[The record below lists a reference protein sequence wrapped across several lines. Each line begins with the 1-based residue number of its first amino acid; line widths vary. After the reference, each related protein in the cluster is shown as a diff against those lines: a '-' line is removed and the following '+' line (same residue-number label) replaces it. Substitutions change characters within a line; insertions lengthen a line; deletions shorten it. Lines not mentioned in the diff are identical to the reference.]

1 MACRRPSSSTGAGGF
16 APGTSA
22 RSRTRSSG
30 CTSSGCS
37 RSRRDEDATRRRHR
51 ARPRGAPQR
60 RRAGARARGVRVP
73 GPRGRR
79 RAPLR
84 RLPEPLGGRLSLG
97 DGASDARDR
106 PRAARGRREPGGG
119 GPVLRR
125 SVRRVDPPLAA
136 TTRVQPPRVVRAAR
150 GRRRRPGDRGRARP
164 AVDATARVGGD
175 DTVPR
180 SRDARADPAR
190 DGGRAVTGILV
201 AALVL
206 GVPALAFALWPLLG
220 ARGRSQV
227 LLRLPPD
234 RRGELAER
242 KAATLRALRELS
254 FEHDAGHIGDA
265 DYAELSARYEGEAA
279 AVLTELDRLGPAA
292 PAPSRPPTGVA
303 ESRSAWRHPAALA
316 TGAILLV
323 LFGIAIG
330 AGVVRYTEPD
340 RPAAAPRVGAAP
352 LAPPVPTPGGGGPP
366 GAGRAVTPE
375 VLQGMLRAAR
385 ASLFEGRYGEAIAAY
400 QAVLKRDPK
409 NVDALTHLG
418 LIVALGGHADTALET
433 LDRALAIDPNY
444 PPALLYRGQVL
455 YESKQDTAG
464 AIRAWEKFLA
474 VAPPGEDRAR
484 VEKLIADAKARR

>member
-1 MACRRPSSSTGAGGF
+1 MACRRPSSSTGAGGS
-16 APGTSA
+16 APRTSA
-22 RSRTRSSG
+22 RSRTRPSG
-30 CTSSGCS
+30 LTSSGTA
-37 RSRRDEDATRRRHR
+37 RR
-51 ARPRGAPQR
+51 
-60 RRAGARARGVRVP
+60 
-73 GPRGRR
+73 
-79 RAPLR
+79 
-84 RLPEPLGGRLSLG
+84 
-97 DGASDARDR
+97 
-106 PRAARGRREPGGG
+106 
-119 GPVLRR
+119 
-125 SVRRVDPPLAA
+125 
-136 TTRVQPPRVVRAAR
+136 
-150 GRRRRPGDRGRARP
+150 RRRRPRDRERARP
-164 AVDATARVGGD
+164 AVGASARVVGD
-175 DTVPR
+175 RAARR

-279 AVLTELDRLGPAA
+279 AVFTELDRLGPAA
-292 PAPSRPPTGVA
+292 PAPSRPPMGVA

-433 LDRALAIDPNY
+433 LDRALALDP
-444 PPALLYRGQVL
+444 Q
-455 YESKQDTAG
+455 
-464 AIRAWEKFLA
+464 
-474 VAPPGEDRAR
+474 
-484 VEKLIADAKARR
+484 

>member
-1 MACRRPSSSTGAGGF
+1 
-16 APGTSA
+16 
-22 RSRTRSSG
+22 
-30 CTSSGCS
+30 
-37 RSRRDEDATRRRHR
+37 
-51 ARPRGAPQR
+51 
-60 RRAGARARGVRVP
+60 
-73 GPRGRR
+73 
-79 RAPLR
+79 
-84 RLPEPLGGRLSLG
+84 
-97 DGASDARDR
+97 
-106 PRAARGRREPGGG
+106 
-119 GPVLRR
+119 
-125 SVRRVDPPLAA
+125 
-136 TTRVQPPRVVRAAR
+136 
-150 GRRRRPGDRGRARP
+150 
-164 AVDATARVGGD
+164 
-175 DTVPR
+175 
-180 SRDARADPAR
+180 
-190 DGGRAVTGILV
+190 VTGILV

-206 GVPALAFALWPLLG
+206 GVPAFAFALWPLLG

-234 RRGELAER
+234 RRGELEER
-242 KAATLRALRELS
+242 KAATLRALRELR

-279 AVLTELDRLGPAA
+279 AVLTELDRLGLAA
-292 PAPSRPPTGVA
+292 PAPSPPPAGVV

-330 AGVVRYTEPD
+330 AGVVRYTEPEQ
-340 RPAAAPRVGAAP
+340 PATAPRAGSAP
-352 LAPPVPTPGGGGPP
+352 LAPPPAPTTGGGGTP
-366 GAGRAVTPE
+366 GARRAITPE
-375 VLQGMLRAAR
+375 VFQGMLQAAR
-385 ASLFEGRYGEAIAAY
+385 ASLLEGRYGEAIAAY
-400 QAVLKRDPK
+400 QTVLKRDPK

-484 VEKLIADAKARR
+484 VEKLIAGAKARR

>member
-22 RSRTRSSG
+22 RSRTTSSG
-30 CTSSGCS
+30 RTSSGCS
-37 RSRRDEDATRRRHR
+37 RNRRDEEATRRRHR

-136 TTRVQPPRVVRAAR
+136 TTRVQPPRVARAAR

-164 AVDATARVGGD
+164 AVDATAGVGGD
-175 DTVPR
+175 GAVPR

-190 DGGRAVTGILV
+190 DGGGAVTGILV

-206 GVPALAFALWPLLG
+206 GVPALAFVLWPLVG
-220 ARGRSQV
+220 ARGRSQA

-234 RRGELAER
+234 RRGELEER
-242 KAATLRALRELS
+242 KGATLRALRELR
-254 FEHDAGHIGDA
+254 FEHEAGHIGER
-265 DYAELSARYEGEAA
+265 DYAELRARYEGEAA
-279 AVLTELDRLGPAA
+279 AVLTELDSLRPAPPTPTRRSRRSTARWRSTLRTRPPCSTASRCSTSRKRIRPRRSA
-292 PAPSRPPTGVA
+292 PGRSSWPSRPPERTA
-303 ESRSAWRHPAALA
+303 PASKSSS
-316 TGAILLV
+316 
-323 LFGIAIG
+323 
-330 AGVVRYTEPD
+330 
-340 RPAAAPRVGAAP
+340 
-352 LAPPVPTPGGGGPP
+352 PTPRHAADRGGPEGGTARP
-366 GAGRAVTPE
+366 RGSRAHGPSRLGSTPTHE
-375 VLQGMLRAAR
+375 VRIR
-385 ASLFEGRYGEAIAAY
+385 R
-400 QAVLKRDPK
+400 
-409 NVDALTHLG
+409 
-418 LIVALGGHADTALET
+418 GGNGSRPPHP
-433 LDRALAIDPNY
+433 RALLGQRLLGISNDLSYLRGID
-444 PPALLYRGQVL
+444 R
-455 YESKQDTAG
+455 TASP
-464 AIRAWEKFLA
+464 L
-474 VAPPGEDRAR
+474 
-484 VEKLIADAKARR
+484 

>member
-1 MACRRPSSSTGAGGF
+1 M
-16 APGTSA
+16 
-22 RSRTRSSG
+22 
-30 CTSSGCS
+30 
-37 RSRRDEDATRRRHR
+37 
-51 ARPRGAPQR
+51 
-60 RRAGARARGVRVP
+60 
-73 GPRGRR
+73 
-79 RAPLR
+79 
-84 RLPEPLGGRLSLG
+84 
-97 DGASDARDR
+97 
-106 PRAARGRREPGGG
+106 
-119 GPVLRR
+119 
-125 SVRRVDPPLAA
+125 
-136 TTRVQPPRVVRAAR
+136 
-150 GRRRRPGDRGRARP
+150 
-164 AVDATARVGGD
+164 
-175 DTVPR
+175 
-180 SRDARADPAR
+180 
-190 DGGRAVTGILV
+190 TGILV

-279 AVLTELDRLGPAA
+279 VVLTELDRLGPAA

-352 LAPPVPTPGGGGPP
+352 LAPPPVPTPGGGGPP

-474 VAPPGEDRAR
+474 LAPPGEDRAR
-484 VEKLIADAKARR
+484 VEKLIAEARARR

>member
-1 MACRRPSSSTGAGGF
+1 MACRRPSSSTGAGGS
-16 APGTSA
+16 APSTSA
-22 RSRTRSSG
+22 HSRTRSSG
-30 CTSSGCS
+30 LTSSGCS
-37 RSRRDEDATRRRHR
+37 RSPARR
-51 ARPRGAPQR
+51 
-60 RRAGARARGVRVP
+60 
-73 GPRGRR
+73 
-79 RAPLR
+79 
-84 RLPEPLGGRLSLG
+84 
-97 DGASDARDR
+97 
-106 PRAARGRREPGGG
+106 
-119 GPVLRR
+119 
-125 SVRRVDPPLAA
+125 
-136 TTRVQPPRVVRAAR
+136 
-150 GRRRRPGDRGRARP
+150 RRRRPRDRERARP
-164 AVDATARVGGD
+164 AVGASARVVGD
-175 DTVPR
+175 RAARR

-190 DGGRAVTGILV
+190 DGGRAVTGFLV

-444 PPALLYRGQVL
+444 PPALLSGGCVRVSCL
-455 YESKQDTAG
+455 IRSARSERSTA
-464 AIRAWEKFLA
+464 
-474 VAPPGEDRAR
+474 AR
-484 VEKLIADAKARR
+484 SLTLSLTMSVTW

>member
-22 RSRTRSSG
+22 RSRTTSSG
-30 CTSSGCS
+30 RTSSGCS
-37 RSRRDEDATRRRHR
+37 RSRRDEEATRRRHR
-51 ARPRGAPQR
+51 ARPHGAPQR

-125 SVRRVDPPLAA
+125 SVRRVDPPLA
-136 TTRVQPPRVVRAAR
+136 TTARVQPPRVVRAAR

-164 AVDATARVGGD
+164 AV
-175 DTVPR
+175 
-180 SRDARADPAR
+180 
-190 DGGRAVTGILV
+190 
-201 AALVL
+201 
-206 GVPALAFALWPLLG
+206 
-220 ARGRSQV
+220 
-227 LLRLPPD
+227 
-234 RRGELAER
+234 
-242 KAATLRALRELS
+242 
-254 FEHDAGHIGDA
+254 
-265 DYAELSARYEGEAA
+265 GEAA
-279 AVLTELDRLGPAA
+279 AVLTELDSLR
-292 PAPSRPPTGVA
+292 PAPPTPSPPPGRVRD
-303 ESRSAWRHPAALA
+303 SRSAWRHPAALA
-316 TGAILLV
+316 TGAMLL
-323 LFGIAIG
+323 LAFGIAIG
-330 AGVVRYTEPD
+330 AGIVRYTEPD
-340 RPAAAPRVGAAP
+340 RPAGTPTAASTPLTPPPARITGGSGTLGAR
-352 LAPPVPTPGGGGPP
+352 
-366 GAGRAVTPE
+366 RAVTPE
-375 VLQGMLRAAR
+375 ILQGMLQAAR

-418 LIVALGGHADTALET
+418 LIVAIGGHADTALET
-433 LDRALAIDPNY
+433 LDRALAINPTY

-455 YESKQDTAG
+455 YESKKDTAE
-464 AIRAWEKFLA
+464 AIRSWEKFLA

-484 VEKLIADAKARR
+484 VEKLIADAKARP